1 LEFGKKE
8 GSMGPK
14 KSLACC
20 SLVLFLTLLFAVLVL
35 AQITPLNR
43 FKGVNIPVSLKIKDK
58 ILEKG
63 VYDLEF
69 RRTPSPVL
77 FYIVIMKGGKTLD
90 TLQGEE
96 WPYGT
101 GIVSDI
107 FENPDIPQKPTLK
120 MAKNKDE
127 KLLIIVFESGR
138 ETGKYPM
145 VRARFKIPYEE

>member
-1 LEFGKKE
+1 M
-8 GSMGPK
+8 GSRKFLTG
-14 KSLACC
+14 C
-20 SLVLFLTLLFAVLVL
+20 SLVVFLMLLFAGLIL
-35 AQITPLNR
+35 AQGIALNR

-63 VYDLEF
+63 MYDLEF

-77 FYIVIMKGGKTLD
+77 FYVGIMKGGKILD
-90 TLQGEE
+90 VLQGEE

-107 FENPDIPQKPTLK
+107 YENRDIPQKPTLK
-120 MAKNKDE
+120 MAKNIDE
-127 KLLIIVFESGR
+127 KLFLITFESGR
-138 ETGKYPM
+138 TTRQYPM